1 MAEHDIPKRHD
12 NKSQVAV
19 NGGNDRTT
27 YSASVGYY
35 KGQNNYEAHSFERMT
50 AKLSLDTEITSFLK
64 VGLSTLNTY
73 IINKGQDTNPMEMA
87 LRASPFT
94 TPYKEDGSLRTYL
107 PGSGQ
112 NVWNPL
118 LDTQKNVW

>member
-1 MAEHDIPKRHD
+1 MTTNH
-12 NKSQVAV
+12 QVAV

-73 IINKGQDTNPMEMA
+73 ISIKGRIPI
-87 LRASPFT
+87 RWKW
-94 TPYKEDGSLRTYL
+94 PYVLLLSYSVQRRRFSAYL
-107 PGSGQ
+107 P
-112 NVWNPL
+112 
-118 LDTQKNVW
+118 TR